1 MGIGTFSAGL
11 SGLNAHATYLGVI
24 GNNLANLN
32 TVGFKASTVNF
43 VDLVSQAGA
52 ATSANPAQI
61 GLGVVTG
68 AISPVFAQGAAEI
81 SGQSTHAAILGNG
94 FFVIGGD
101 SPGYT
106 RDGTFG
112 FDKNGR
118 LVAADGSPVMGWTQL
133 DASRQSVLTG
143 GPLSEIVVPPGVLRP
158 AVPTTLFQTMT
169 NLDASAAT
177 GATFL
182 TSVQVY
188 DALGAAHSV
197 TVNYTKTGTQTWDY
211 GLSVDGAD
219 VAGGTAGAR
228 VSLGGGSIAFDG
240 TGALTLVTAGAG
252 ASGGGS
258 LPGDADFDVMFT
270 TPAWASGAAG
280 STITWDITGQDG
292 SGTLTGYGTASA
304 TASKT
309 QNGSPAGTLDSVFVL
324 SDGTVQAALGPDQ
337 SVILG
342 KIALAN
348 FNNPQGLVK
357 LGGNRYAQSEASGLA
372 NVGEAGTGGRGTLM
386 GGALEQSTVDIAQE
400 FTHMILAQRGYQ
412 ANAKTITVADEM
424 AAEVMNM
431 LR

>member
-11 SGLNAHATYLGVI
+11 SGLNAHAAYLGVI

-43 VDLVSQAGA
+43 VDLVSQAGGA
-52 ATSANPAQI
+52 ASANPAQI

-68 AISPVFAQGAAEI
+68 AISPVFTQGAAEL
-81 SGQSTHAAILGNG
+81 SGQPTHVALQGNG
-94 FFVIGGD
+94 FFVIGGNN
-101 SPGYT
+101 PGYT
-106 RDGTFG
+106 RDGSFG

-133 DASRQSVLTG
+133 DASRNAVVTG
-143 GPLSEIVVPPGVLRP
+143 GPLGEIVVPPGVLRP
-158 AVPTTLFQTMT
+158 AVATTQFQTTT

-182 TSVQVY
+182 TSVRVY
-188 DALGAAHSV
+188 DALGAAHTV
-197 TVNYTKTGTQTWDY
+197 TVSYTKTGVQTWDY
-211 GLSVDGAD
+211 GISVDGAD
-219 VAGGTAGAR
+219 IAGGTPGVR
-228 VSLGGGSIAFDG
+228 VPLGSGSIAFDG
-240 TGALTLVTAGAG
+240 TGALSAVTTGGG

-258 LPGDADFDVMFT
+258 LPGDGDFDVAFT
-270 TPAWASGAAG
+270 TPGWASGAAA
-280 STITWDITGQDG
+280 SAITWDITGQTG
-292 SGTLTGYGTASA
+292 VATLTGYGTASA

-309 QNGSPAGTLDSVFVL
+309 QNGSPAGTVDNVFVL

-337 SVILG
+337 SVLLG
-342 KIALAN
+342 KIAVAS

-357 LGGNRYAQSEASGLA
+357 LGGNRFAESEASGLA
-372 NVGEAGTGGRGTLM
+372 NIGEAGGGGRGTLL
-386 GGALEQSTVDIAQE
+386 GGALELSTVDIAQE

-412 ANAKTITVADEM
+412 ANAKTITVSDEM
-424 AAEVMNM
+424 AAETMNM